1 MIRNIYKIKNQ
12 FYFLIQN
19 FQNLRSFT
27 KNLDIEEKLNEFF
40 SISSLITNYSLIN
53 IHNIREKCIYLEN
66 NNEYFISICHSE
78 EDHD

>member
-1 MIRNIYKIKNQ
+1 MIRNIYKINNQ

-19 FQNLRSFT
+19 FQKLNSFT
-27 KNLDIEEKLNEFF
+27 KNLSLEEKLNEFF
-40 SISSLITNYSLIN
+40 SISFLTTKYSLIN
-53 IHNIREKCIYLEN
+53 IHNVEEKCIFLKN